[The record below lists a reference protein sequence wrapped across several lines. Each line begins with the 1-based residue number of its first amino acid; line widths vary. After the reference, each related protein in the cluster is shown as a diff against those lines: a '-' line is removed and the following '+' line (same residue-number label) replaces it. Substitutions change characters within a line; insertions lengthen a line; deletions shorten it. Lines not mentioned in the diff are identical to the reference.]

1 MAGVITRVRT
11 GGRHARWAALLGL
24 AAMCA
29 PDASSA
35 EPRAVVE
42 LFTSQ
47 GCSSCPPA
55 DRLMGDLAQDPSVIV
70 LSFPIDY
77 WDYLG
82 WKDTL
87 AQPKFAAR
95 QRGYAYKRGDREVYT
110 PQAVVNGVS
119 HALGSDG
126 AQISKTILAT
136 REKASVM
143 ALPVSLSLS
152 GSQATIG
159 VPAAASSER
168 PAKAEVW
175 ICGVSRE
182 IHVNIGR
189 GENRGREVGYH
200 NVVRRWLKVGDW
212 TGRAGNWS
220 VPLENITG
228 DDIDLAVVYVQE
240 GTREK
245 PGAML
250 GAVQAPLKPV
260 TASQP

>member
-1 MAGVITRVRT
+1 MAVINGSRA
-11 GGRHARWAALLGL
+11 GGWRAQFAALFGL
-24 AAMCA
+24 AAVLSPVVA
-29 PDASSA
+29 LA

-55 DRLMGDLAQDPSVIV
+55 DQLIGDLAKDASIIA
-70 LSFPIDY
+70 LTFPIDY

-87 AQPKFAAR
+87 AQPKFTAR

-110 PQAVVNGVS
+110 PQVVVNGVE

-126 AQISKTILAT
+126 AQITRTIVAT
-136 REKASVM
+136 RNRPSVM
-143 ALPVSLSLS
+143 SVPVSLSLT
-152 GSQATIG
+152 GGQASIA
-159 VPAAASSER
+159 VPASVSGQAA
-168 PAKAEVW
+168 PAEVW

-182 IHVNIGR
+182 ISVNVGR
-189 GENRGREVGYH
+189 GENRGREIAYH

-228 DDIDLAVVYVQE
+228 DDIDSAVVYVQE

-245 PGAML
+245 PGLML
-250 GAVQAPLKPV
+250 GAAQTALKP
-260 TASQP
+260 

>member
-1 MAGVITRVRT
+1 MRAGGWRAQI
-11 GGRHARWAALLGL
+11 AALFGL
-24 AAMCA
+24 AAVLSPA
-29 PDASSA
+29 VASA

-55 DRLMGDLAQDPSVIV
+55 DRLIGDLAKDPSIIA

-87 AQPKFAAR
+87 AQPKFTAR

-110 PQAVVNGVS
+110 PQVVVNGVA

-126 AQISKTILAT
+126 AQITRTIVAT
-136 REKASVM
+136 RNRPGVMSV
-143 ALPVSLSLS
+143 PVSLSL
-152 GSQATIG
+152 GGGQATIT
-159 VPAAASSER
+159 VPAAASGQT
-168 PAKAEVW
+168 AAAEVW
-175 ICGVSRE
+175 ICGVARE
-182 IHVNIGR
+182 VSVNIGR

-212 TGRAGNWS
+212 TGRAGNWT

-228 DDIDLAVVYVQE
+228 DDIDSAVVYVQE

-250 GAVQAPLKPV
+250 GAAQTALKP
-260 TASQP
+260 

>member
-1 MAGVITRVRT
+1 MAVINGNRA
-11 GGRHARWAALLGL
+11 GGWRAQIAALFGL
-24 AAMCA
+24 AAMVSPHA
-29 PDASSA
+29 AAA
-35 EPRAVVE
+35 EPRAIVE

-55 DRLMGDLAQDPSVIV
+55 DRLIGDLARDPSIIA

-87 AQPKFAAR
+87 AQPKFTQR

-110 PQAVVNGVS
+110 PQVVVNGVA

-126 AQISKTILAT
+126 AQITRTIVAT
-136 REKASVM
+136 RNRPGVMSV
-143 ALPVSLSLS
+143 PVSLSL
-152 GSQATIG
+152 GGGQATIV
-159 VPAAASSER
+159 VPASATER
-168 PAKAEVW
+168 VTTAEVW
-175 ICGVSRE
+175 ICGVTRE
-182 IHVNIGR
+182 VSVNIGR

-228 DDIDLAVVYVQE
+228 DDVDVAVVYVQE

-245 PGAML
+245 PGTML
-250 GAVQAPLKPV
+250 GAAQAALRP
-260 TASQP
+260 